1 MPHDHPHEGGHH
13 HHHQIDS
20 ANINR
25 AFWVGIYLNTAF
37 IIIEFAAGF
46 YYNSLALL
54 SDAGHNLSDVASLG
68 LSLFAFKLAKAKA
81 NNRYTYGYR
90 KGTVLASLANAVILL
105 VAVGSIGWEAIQRF
119 MHPEATKGMV
129 ISIVAGIG
137 IFINAISAMLFF
149 RNKDKDL
156 NVKGAYLH
164 LAVDALVSIGVVI
177 AGIIISFTGIQWI
190 DPLISL
196 VIMVIVVFSTWNLLK
211 ESLRLSMDAVPANIQ
226 VDKII
231 ETAMQV
237 PGVKDLHHVHI
248 WAMSTTMVAMTGH
261 LLVDENKTMAEVV
274 QIKEKVKHALLHEGI
289 QHSTLET
296 EMQPCREQEHDC

>member
-211 ESLRLSMDAVPANIQ
+211 ESLRLSMDAVPGNIQ
-226 VDKII
+226 VEKII